1 MEEERPASP
10 DHANDPART
19 GATFHRMLLLSRY
32 VILLPVLAS
41 IFLALFSFYVATI
54 DILRIIIDGVR
65 YHVAESGE
73 DVSSHLV
80 AGIIKVVDVYLVTG
94 FLLIFAFG
102 FYELFIGKLP
112 LLSPESVLRV
122 RNFDDLKTR
131 LGRTALLVLV
141 VLFLEQAELFSYKRA
156 TDLLVLAGGITLIG
170 IALHLT
176 QREGPG

>member
-1 MEEERPASP
+1 MEEEHPVTP
-10 DHANDPART
+10 DRTNDPARRGT
-19 GATFHRMLLLSRY
+19 AFHRVLLLSRY

-54 DILRIIIDGVR
+54 DILHIIIGGAR
-65 YHVAESGE
+65 YHLADSGGE
-73 DVSSHLV
+73 VSAHLV
-80 AGIIKVVDVYLVTG
+80 AGIIKVVDVYLVTA

-102 FYELFIGKLP
+102 LYELFIGKLP
-112 LLSPESVLRV
+112 LLSPDSVLRV
-122 RNFDDLKTR
+122 QNFDDLKTR

-141 VLFLEQAELFSYKRA
+141 VLFLEQAELFSYTRA

-170 IALHLT
+170 LALHLT